1 MALLT
6 ENRKRCLFWL
16 ILIAL
21 PLLFLAT
28 LEGVLRAFDYGG
40 DLSLVLTK
48 QAGDQKYY
56 QINRHVAKRYFPGDE
71 VAVPDARSE
80 VFEYKKS
87 PKTFRIFCLG
97 ESTTAGWPFQFNATF
112 PSLLQDR
119 LSNLFPERN
128 FEVINVG
135 ISAISSYSVLD
146 FTRELV
152 HYQPDLFLIYLGH
165 NEFYGALGVASTQKL
180 GESRNYIKF
189 YLRLQKL
196 RTFCLLRDG
205 ILELRHLLR
214 AGESPSQP
222 ATLMERMAGDKVVP
236 YHSPKYEIA
245 KRSFAEN
252 LAEILDIIRSSDT
265 PVLAGTLVSNLR
277 DQEPFQSVFSEHFG
291 KQKEWDHH
299 FSEGLALEKA
309 GDFSGAMGAY
319 LQAQM
324 LDSLPAKLFFRLGKC
339 YEGLTQYDR
348 ALSAYQRARDLD
360 ALRFR
365 ASEEFNQIIR
375 QVCAERHVPVVE
387 IEKAFMAESQHG
399 LIGNNL
405 IIEHLH
411 PNFEGYYLMAD
422 AYCRGMA
429 ENGIPV
435 ASDKWQWERD
445 KSKEENL
452 RLAYVT
458 DLDLEIANRRI
469 KALTSRWPF
478 MEVKTVRS
486 SSEEE
491 WNAELEKTVRAI
503 ERHELSWNSAHYRI
517 ADYLVQR
524 GRYAEAER
532 EYYAVIKVIPSDY
545 YPYIFLGNVLVAQKK
560 IAEAERVYQQALVL
574 SRDLPFAYAKLGMVC
589 LAQNN
594 PDKAKPLLE
603 RAISLSVKAQD
614 FKSQDV
620 ANARYLLSLAYAQT
634 NDLAG
639 AKKEA
644 ELALELLPDD
654 PRIRS
659 LLQQLTAALRPS

>member
-1 MALLT
+1 MSLLK
-6 ENRKRCLFWL
+6 ENRKQHLFWL

-21 PLLFLAT
+21 PLLFLAG
-28 LEGVLRAFDYGG
+28 LEGLLRAFDYGG

-48 QAGDQKYY
+48 QVGDQKYY

-112 PSLLQDR
+112 PSLVQDR
-119 LSNLFPERN
+119 LSNLFPGRN

-180 GESRNYIKF
+180 GESRSYIRL

-205 ILELRHLLR
+205 ILKLRHIMR
-214 AGESPSQP
+214 PGESQAQP
-222 ATLMERMAGDKVVP
+222 ATLMERMAGDKAVP
-236 YHSPKYEIA
+236 YSSPKCEKA

-252 LAEILDIIRSSDT
+252 LAEILDIIRRCNT

-277 DQEPFQSVFSEHFG
+277 DQEPFQSVFSEHFD
-291 KQKEWDHH
+291 KQKEWEQLY
-299 FSEGLALEKA
+299 SQGLALEKA
-309 GDFSGAMGAY
+309 GDFAAAATTF
-319 LQAQM
+319 LQAQK
-324 LDSLPAKLFFRLGKC
+324 LDSLSAKLSFRLGKC
-339 YEGLTQYDR
+339 YESSAQYDR
-348 ALSAYQRARDLD
+348 ALNAYRRARDLD

-365 ASEEFNQIIR
+365 ASDEFNQVIR

-387 IEKAFMAESQHG
+387 IEKAFMAESPHG

-411 PNFEGYYLMAD
+411 PNFAGYYLMAD
-422 AYCRGMA
+422 AYCRAMA

-435 ASDKWQWERD
+435 ASAQWHWERD

-478 MEVKTVRS
+478 AEVKTVRS
-486 SSEEE
+486 SSDEE
-491 WNAELEKTVRAI
+491 WNTELENAVRAI

-517 ADYLVQR
+517 GDYLSQR
-524 GRYAEAER
+524 GRYADAER
-532 EYYAVIKVIPSDY
+532 EYRAVIKVIPTDY
-545 YPYIFLGNVLVAQKK
+545 YPYIYLGNVLVAQNKM
-560 IAEAERVYQQALVL
+560 AEAERIFQEALLL
-574 SRDLPFAYAKLGMVC
+574 SHDLPFAYAKLGMVY
-589 LAQNN
+589 LSQNA
-594 PDKAKPLLE
+594 PEKAKPLLE
-603 RAISLSVKAQD
+603 KAISLSSKAED
-614 FKSQDV
+614 FKSKDV

-634 NDLAG
+634 NDLIG

-644 ELALELLPDD
+644 ELALRLLPDD
-654 PRIRS
+654 QRIKS
-659 LLQQLTAALRPS
+659 LLQQITAAMRPS